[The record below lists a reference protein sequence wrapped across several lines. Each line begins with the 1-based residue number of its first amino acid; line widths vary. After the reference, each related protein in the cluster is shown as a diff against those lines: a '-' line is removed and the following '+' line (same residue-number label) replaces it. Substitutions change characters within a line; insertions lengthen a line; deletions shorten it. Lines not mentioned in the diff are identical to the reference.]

1 MSGISH
7 GALRVGKR
15 YRVTNFGDQYE
26 IEIEEARTDGDFEV
40 KDLHTLEHFKLSEI
54 VKYGTGTDYEIRDL
68 E

>member
-15 YRVTNFGDQYE
+15 YRVINFGDQYE
-26 IEIEEARTDGDFEV
+26 VEIEEVRDDGDFEV

-54 VKYGTGTDYEIRDL
+54 VKYGTGSDYEIRDL